1 MRIGII
7 TGGGDCSCLNAAI
20 HGVAK
25 SLIHNDQ
32 AEIIGIEDSF
42 LGLLERRTRPLT
54 DQDFEGL
61 MHEGGTILGTSNKAT
76 PFNYDGQNRE
86 AEVLAYCQELGL
98 DGIVAL
104 GGDGTMSLCHGLSH
118 HGMRFVGIPKTIDN
132 DLASNDRSFG
142 FDTACN
148 IVAEAIDRLHST
160 GRSHHRVM
168 ILETMGRYSGW
179 IALYGGVAGDAD
191 IILVPEHPY
200 DLDEIARVIQER
212 ERHHHHTII
221 VVAEGALPQGG
232 ERVISQ
238 SVKDSPDPVRLGG
251 IGKFLQQQLESRVT
265 SEIRT
270 TVLGHLQRGG
280 PPTAFDRVL
289 ATNLGCYAAQLVRDN
304 QWGRM
309 ACIKDNQF
317 SSVPLE
323 EVANKNR
330 VIPDNE
336 ATLLGA
342 LECGVS
348 FGTRNLLEQLK
359 QRQDQPSKMC

>member
-1 MRIGII
+1 MRIGIL

-20 HGVAK
+20 HGVAS
-25 SLIHNDQ
+25 SLMNNDN
-32 AEIIGIEDSF
+32 AEVIAIEDSF

-54 DQDFEGL
+54 KQDLVGL
-61 MHEGGTILGTSNKAT
+61 MRESGTILGTSNKAT
-76 PFNYDGQNRE
+76 PFNYEGQNCE
-86 AEVLAYCQELGL
+86 AEVMAYCEELGL

-118 HGMRFVGIPKTIDN
+118 HGLKFVGIPKTIDN
-132 DLASNDRSFG
+132 DLANTDRSFG
-142 FDTACN
+142 FDTASH

-160 GRSHHRVM
+160 GRSHQRVM
-168 ILETMGRYSGW
+168 ILEAMGRYSGW
-179 IALYGGVAGDAD
+179 IALYGGVAGEAD
-191 IILVPEHPY
+191 IILLPEHPY
-200 DLDEIARVIQER
+200 DLEEVARIVQER
-212 ERHHHHTII
+212 ELQRKHTII
-221 VVAEGALPQGG
+221 VVAEGALPRGG
-232 ERVISQ
+232 KQVIRET
-238 SVKDSPDPVRLGG
+238 VKDSPDRVRLGG
-251 IGKFLQQQLESRVT
+251 IGKFLQEQLERRVT

-289 ATNLGCYAAQLVRDN
+289 ATNLGCYAARLVRDN

-330 VIPDNE
+330 TIPDDE

-342 LECGVS
+342 LECGIS
-348 FGTRNLLEQLK
+348 FGDGALLERLHK
-359 QRQDQPSKMC
+359 AADGPLKMC